1 MGFVGNWKFIKQV
14 IRVITRKNRISSGW
28 GLIRLEM
35 LSLDPASNSDRK
47 NDATLLFWTNM
58 AKIMAENVISQVP

>member
-28 GLIRLEM
+28 GLVLLEM
-35 LSLDPASNSDRK
+35 LSLDPGSNSNWK
-47 NDATLLFWTNM
+47 NDTTLLFWINI
-58 AKIMAENVISQVP
+58 AKIIAENNVI